1 MMRYEYPTPDETL
14 ALRDRLIET
23 FGGVYSPAPP
33 RLLADA
39 EFLIQSYNRISQPR
53 IRHI

>member
-23 FGGVYSPAPP
+23 FGGAYSP
-33 RLLADA
+33 RLAALTRGR
-39 EFLIQSYNRISQPR
+39 RIPDT
-53 IRHI
+53 II